1 VRGATRTTSS
11 DVAELRLSQGAVAA
25 RVRQLE
31 TIAELGRDILAG
43 LTFDHLLERVGSSV
57 ARALDIDRVAV
68 LKVVED
74 GQLSVVAR
82 HGWEDGALPD
92 IVLAA
97 RDSQAGFQVSTR
109 TPRLLVEDMLH
120 ETRFV
125 PSPTLL
131 DAGLRGSLSCLIEGD
146 DTPFGVLAAHT
157 YAPRSFTEE
166 DSNFLASVAHLI
178 GSVIHRDRISALRLQ
193 DEQELRNGAD
203 LFRMIAENAQDVI
216 YRLRVGDDLGYDYI
230 SPAVLPI
237 LGVTPE
243 DFYADPN
250 LALKYLDEDDVRKIS
265 GTRADVESGPLIVSW
280 HHPDG
285 RLVWLERRTTH
296 VQDEDGNV
304 VAIEGI
310 IRDITDRRSLEE
322 QLLQSQKLEA
332 IGQLAGGI
340 AHDFNNLLLALR
352 GYGDLA
358 LLRLQRGD
366 VAVEDDIN
374 EMLDAT
380 DRATRLT
387 NQLLAFARQQQLN
400 TELIDLCDVVED
412 MDKLVR
418 RLVGDRIDVVTVHGE
433 GLVLVE
439 VDRSQ
444 LEQVI
449 ANLGINARDAMPD
462 GGRLEIE
469 VANDGAGSAVLSFAD
484 SGCGMNGETIARVFE
499 PFFTTKGSDGT
510 GLGLATVHGIV
521 SQSGGSVTVESE
533 LGEGSTFRVLLP
545 LAYREGSQ

>member
-1 VRGATRTTSS
+1 
-11 DVAELRLSQGAVAA
+11 
-25 RVRQLE
+25 
-31 TIAELGRDILAG
+31 
-43 LTFDHLLERVGSSV
+43 
-57 ARALDIDRVAV
+57 
-68 LKVVED
+68 
-74 GQLSVVAR
+74 
-82 HGWEDGALPD
+82 
-92 IVLAA
+92 
-97 RDSQAGFQVSTR
+97 
-109 TPRLLVEDMLH
+109 
-120 ETRFV
+120 
-125 PSPTLL
+125 
-131 DAGLRGSLSCLIEGD
+131 
-146 DTPFGVLAAHT
+146 
-157 YAPRSFTEE
+157 
-166 DSNFLASVAHLI
+166 
-178 GSVIHRDRISALRLQ
+178 
-193 DEQELRNGAD
+193 
-203 LFRMIAENAQDVI
+203 MIAENAQDVI

-250 LALKYLDEDDVRKIS
+250 LALKYLDEDDVRTIS

>member
-1 VRGATRTTSS
+1 
-11 DVAELRLSQGAVAA
+11 
-25 RVRQLE
+25 
-31 TIAELGRDILAG
+31 
-43 LTFDHLLERVGSSV
+43 
-57 ARALDIDRVAV
+57 
-68 LKVVED
+68 
-74 GQLSVVAR
+74 
-82 HGWEDGALPD
+82 
-92 IVLAA
+92 
-97 RDSQAGFQVSTR
+97 
-109 TPRLLVEDMLH
+109 
-120 ETRFV
+120 
-125 PSPTLL
+125 
-131 DAGLRGSLSCLIEGD
+131 
-146 DTPFGVLAAHT
+146 
-157 YAPRSFTEE
+157 
-166 DSNFLASVAHLI
+166 
-178 GSVIHRDRISALRLQ
+178 
-193 DEQELRNGAD
+193 
-203 LFRMIAENAQDVI
+203 
-216 YRLRVGDDLGYDYI
+216 
-230 SPAVLPI
+230 
-237 LGVTPE
+237 
-243 DFYADPN
+243 
-250 LALKYLDEDDVRKIS
+250 
-265 GTRADVESGPLIVSW
+265 
-280 HHPDG
+280 
-285 RLVWLERRTTH
+285 
-296 VQDEDGNV
+296 
-304 VAIEGI
+304 
-310 IRDITDRRSLEE
+310 
-322 QLLQSQKLEA
+322 
-332 IGQLAGGI
+332 
-340 AHDFNNLLLALR
+340 LLALR